1 MERELRGSPPAAGG
15 NGGFILEMMRGNWRV
30 FSACVAAM
38 FFSVAASFVSPA
50 LVGFIVDS
58 VIGEKPM
65 ELPGPLLERVQA
77 LGGRPWLKEHMVLL
91 AGVFLAVVAVSA
103 AFNMLRQYLAAR
115 LSESLAFSLRQRLFD
130 HIQHLPYSWHMEAQ
144 TGDIMQR
151 CSSDVDMVRNFVAAQ
166 LTDLLRIGA
175 MLAGA
180 FGLMFSINVPLA
192 AAAFAGIPVIMGYS
206 SLFYRLIGRRFRTAD
221 EAEAELTAMTQETI
235 TGVRVVKAFGR
246 ERYSLDQFREQNQE
260 FSRRWIQVGGLMA
273 VYWSLGDFINVAQG
287 AVVVLFGAWQAV
299 RGNMTGGALITFIMY
314 NGMLTWPTRRL
325 GRIIGE
331 MSKTGVSIQRL
342 REILLARPEQD
353 SPEEGEPPIRGEIE
367 FEHVSFAYGKH
378 KVLEDVSFAVEPGQT
393 LAILGGTGSGKS
405 TLMHL
410 LNRLYELPPDQGTI
424 KVDGVDIRKI
434 RRRYLRKNI
443 GMTLQEPFLF
453 SRTIRENLR
462 AAAPEKSEQE
472 LLEAAETAAIHQ
484 AILGFSQGYETM
496 LGERGVTLSGG
507 QQQRL
512 AIARTLAA
520 QPPVLVFD
528 DSLSAVD
535 TETDAQIRRALAKRP
550 QKATTIIISHRIT
563 TLMEAD
569 QILVLEG
576 GRVAQLGTHRQ
587 LLEQPGLYQRI
598 YRIQSLV
605 AEEVEQET
613 QEATL

>member
-1 MERELRGSPPAAGG
+1 MPTNNHAPAGG
-15 NGGFILEMMRGNWRV
+15 NGGFILELMRGNWRI
-30 FSACVAAM
+30 FAACVSAM
-38 FFSVAASFVSPA
+38 FLSVAASFVSPA

-65 ELPGPLLERVQA
+65 ELPGFLLDPVQA
-77 LGGRPWLKEHMVLL
+77 LGGRPWLQQHMILL
-91 AGVFLAVVAVSA
+91 AGIFLAVVAVSA
-103 AFNMLRQYLAAR
+103 VFNMLRQYLAAR

-130 HIQHLPYSWHMEAQ
+130 HIQHLPYSWHMGVQ

-151 CSSDVDMVRNFVAAQ
+151 CSSDVDIVRNFVAAQ
-166 LTDLLRIGA
+166 MTDLLRIVT
-175 MLAGA
+175 MLIGA

-192 AAAFAGIPVIMGYS
+192 SAAFVGIPIIMGYS
-206 SLFYRLIGRRFRTAD
+206 GLFYRLIGRRFRVAD
-221 EAEAELTAMTQETI
+221 EAEGELTAMTQETL

-246 ERYSLDQFREQNQE
+246 ERYSLDRFRAQNEE
-260 FSRRWIQVGGLMA
+260 FSRRWIKVGGLMA
-273 VYWSLGDFINVAQG
+273 VYWSLGDFINVMQG

-299 RGNMTGGALITFIMY
+299 QGHITGGSLITFIMY

-325 GRIIGE
+325 GRILGE
-331 MSKTGVSIQRL
+331 MSKAGVSIGRL
-342 REILLARPEQD
+342 REILLARPEED
-353 SPEEGEPPIRGEIE
+353 SPEEGEPPIRGQIQ
-367 FEHVSFAYGKH
+367 FDHVSFAYGKH
-378 KVLEDVSFAVEPGQT
+378 KVLEDVSFTVEPGQT

-410 LNRLYELPPDQGTI
+410 LNRLYELPEGQGAI
-424 KVDGVDIRKI
+424 RVDGVDIRNI
-434 RRRYLRKNI
+434 RRHYLRKNI

-453 SRTIRENLR
+453 SRTILENLR
-462 AAAPEKSEQE
+462 AAAPDKSEQQ

-484 AILGFSQGYETM
+484 AVLSFSQGYETI

-520 QPPVLVFD
+520 DPPVLVFD

-535 TETDAQIRRALAKRP
+535 TETDAQIRHALARRAH
-550 QKATTIIISHRIT
+550 KATTIIISHRVT

-569 QILVLEG
+569 KILVLEG
-576 GRVAQLGTHRQ
+576 GRAVQQGTHKE

-605 AEEVEQET
+605 AEEVENET
-613 QEATL
+613 REEQL

>member
-1 MERELRGSPPAAGG
+1 MPTNNQSSARS
-15 NGGFILEMMRGNWRV
+15 NGGFILELMRGNWRA
-30 FSACVAAM
+30 FAACVAAM
-38 FFSVAASFVSPA
+38 FASVAASFVSPA
-50 LVGFIVDS
+50 LVGFLVDS
-58 VIGEKPM
+58 VIGDKPM
-65 ELPGPLLERVQA
+65 ELPGFLLDWVQA
-77 LGGRPWLKEHMVLL
+77 LGGRPWLQRHMVLL
-91 AGVFLAVVAVSA
+91 AGVFLAAVAVSA
-103 AFNMLRQYLAAR
+103 VFNMLRQYLAAK

-130 HIQHLPYSWHMEAQ
+130 HIQRLPYRWHMGVQ

-151 CSSDVDMVRNFVAAQ
+151 CSSDVDTVRNFAAAQ
-166 LTDLLRIGA
+166 LTDLLRIVA
-175 MLAGA
+175 MLIGA
-180 FGLMFSINVPLA
+180 FGLMFSINAPLA

-206 SLFYRLIGRRFRTAD
+206 GLFYRLIGRRFRTAD
-221 EAEAELTAMTQETI
+221 EAEGELTAMTQENL

-246 ERYSLDQFREQNQE
+246 ERYSLDQFRAQNAE
-260 FSRRWIQVGGLMA
+260 FSRRWIKVGWLMA
-273 VYWSLGDFINVAQG
+273 LYWSLGDFINVAQG

-299 RGNMTGGALITFIMY
+299 EGNMTGGALITFIMY

-331 MSKTGVSIQRL
+331 MSKAGVSIGRL
-342 REILLARPEQD
+342 REILSVRPEED
-353 SPEEGEPPIRGEIE
+353 SPEEGEPPIRGKIE
-367 FEHVSFAYGKH
+367 FRHVSFSYGTH
-378 KVLEDVSFAVEPGQT
+378 KVLNDVSFTVEPGQT

-410 LNRLYELPPDQGTI
+410 LNRLYELPEGQGSI
-424 KVDGVDIRKI
+424 LLDGVDIRNI

-453 SRTIRENLR
+453 SRTILENLR
-462 AAAPEKSEQE
+462 AAAPDKCDKE
-472 LLEAAETAAIHQ
+472 LFEAAETAASHQ
-484 AILGFSQGYETM
+484 SILGFSQGYEPR

-520 QPPVLVFD
+520 DPPVLAFD

-535 TETDAQIRRALAKRP
+535 TETDAQIRRALARRS
-550 QKATTIIISHRIT
+550 QKATTIIISHRAT

-569 QILVLEG
+569 KILVLEG
-576 GRVAQLGTHRQ
+576 GRVTQQGTHRQ

-605 AEEVEQET
+605 AEEVENET
-613 QEATL
+613 KEETR

>member
-1 MERELRGSPPAAGG
+1 MPTNNQSSARS
-15 NGGFILEMMRGNWRV
+15 NGGFILELMRGNWRA
-30 FSACVAAM
+30 FAACVAAM
-38 FFSVAASFVSPA
+38 FASVAASFVSPA
-50 LVGFIVDS
+50 LVGFLVDS
-58 VIGEKPM
+58 VIGDKPM
-65 ELPGPLLERVQA
+65 ELPGFLLDWVQA
-77 LGGRPWLKEHMVLL
+77 LGGRPWLQRHMVLL
-91 AGVFLAVVAVSA
+91 AGVFLAAVAVSA
-103 AFNMLRQYLAAR
+103 VFNMLRQYLAAK

-130 HIQHLPYSWHMEAQ
+130 HIQRLPYRWHMGVQ

-151 CSSDVDMVRNFVAAQ
+151 CSSDVDTVRNFAAAQ
-166 LTDLLRIGA
+166 LTDLLRIVA
-175 MLAGA
+175 MLIGA
-180 FGLMFSINVPLA
+180 FGLMFSINAPLA

-206 SLFYRLIGRRFRTAD
+206 GLFYRLIGRRFRTAD
-221 EAEAELTAMTQETI
+221 EAEGELTAMTQENL

-246 ERYSLDQFREQNQE
+246 ERYSLDQFRAQNAE
-260 FSRRWIQVGGLMA
+260 FSRRWIKVGWLMA
-273 VYWSLGDFINVAQG
+273 LYWSLGDFINVAQG

-299 RGNMTGGALITFIMY
+299 EGNMTGGALITFIMY

-331 MSKTGVSIQRL
+331 MSKAGVSIGRL
-342 REILLARPEQD
+342 REILSVRPEED
-353 SPEEGEPPIRGEIE
+353 SPEEGEPPIRGKIE
-367 FEHVSFAYGKH
+367 FRHVSFSYGTH
-378 KVLEDVSFAVEPGQT
+378 KVLNDVSFTVEPGQT

-410 LNRLYELPPDQGTI
+410 LNRLYELPEGQGSI
-424 KVDGVDIRKI
+424 LLDGVDIRSI

-453 SRTIRENLR
+453 SRTILENLR
-462 AAAPEKSEQE
+462 AAAPDKSEKE
-472 LLEAAETAAIHQ
+472 LFEAAETAAIHQ
-484 AILGFSQGYETM
+484 SILGFSQGYETM

-520 QPPVLVFD
+520 DPPVLAFD

-535 TETDAQIRRALAKRP
+535 TETDAQIRRALARRS
-550 QKATTIIISHRIT
+550 QKATTIIISHRAT

-569 QILVLEG
+569 KILVLEG
-576 GRVAQLGTHRQ
+576 GRVTQQGTHRQ

-605 AEEVEQET
+605 AEEVENET
-613 QEATL
+613 KEETR

>member
-1 MERELRGSPPAAGG
+1 MPTNNQSSARS
-15 NGGFILEMMRGNWRV
+15 NGGFILELMRGNWRA
-30 FSACVAAM
+30 FAACVAAM
-38 FFSVAASFVSPA
+38 FASVAASFVSPA
-50 LVGFIVDS
+50 LVGFLVDS
-58 VIGEKPM
+58 VIGDKPM
-65 ELPGPLLERVQA
+65 ELPGFLLDWVQA
-77 LGGRPWLKEHMVLL
+77 LGGRPWLQRHMVLL
-91 AGVFLAVVAVSA
+91 AGVFLAAVAVSA
-103 AFNMLRQYLAAR
+103 VFNMLRQYLAAK

-130 HIQHLPYSWHMEAQ
+130 HIQRLPYRWHMGVQ

-151 CSSDVDMVRNFVAAQ
+151 CSSDVDTVRNFAAAQ
-166 LTDLLRIGA
+166 LTDLLRIVA
-175 MLAGA
+175 MLIGA
-180 FGLMFSINVPLA
+180 FGLMFSINAPLA

-206 SLFYRLIGRRFRTAD
+206 GLFYRLIGRRFRTAD
-221 EAEAELTAMTQETI
+221 EAEGELTAMTQENL

-246 ERYSLDQFREQNQE
+246 ERYSLDQFRAQNAE
-260 FSRRWIQVGGLMA
+260 FSRRWIKVGWLMA
-273 VYWSLGDFINVAQG
+273 LYWSLGDFINVAQG

-299 RGNMTGGALITFIMY
+299 EGNMTGGALITFIMY

-331 MSKTGVSIQRL
+331 MSKAGVSIGRL
-342 REILLARPEQD
+342 REILSVRPEED
-353 SPEEGEPPIRGEIE
+353 SPEEGEPPIQGKIE
-367 FEHVSFAYGKH
+367 FRHVSFSYGTH
-378 KVLEDVSFAVEPGQT
+378 KVLDDVSFTVEPGQT

-410 LNRLYELPPDQGTI
+410 LNRLYELPEGQGSI
-424 KVDGVDIRKI
+424 LLDGVDIRNI

-453 SRTIRENLR
+453 SRTILENLR
-462 AAAPEKSEQE
+462 AAAPDKSEKE
-472 LLEAAETAAIHQ
+472 LFEAAETAAIHQ
-484 AILGFSQGYETM
+484 SILGFSQGYETM

-520 QPPVLVFD
+520 DPPVLAFD

-535 TETDAQIRRALAKRP
+535 TETDAQIRRALARRS
-550 QKATTIIISHRIT
+550 QKATTIIISHRAT

-569 QILVLEG
+569 KILVLEG
-576 GRVAQLGTHRQ
+576 GRVTQQGTHRQ

-605 AEEVEQET
+605 AEEVENET
-613 QEATL
+613 KEETR